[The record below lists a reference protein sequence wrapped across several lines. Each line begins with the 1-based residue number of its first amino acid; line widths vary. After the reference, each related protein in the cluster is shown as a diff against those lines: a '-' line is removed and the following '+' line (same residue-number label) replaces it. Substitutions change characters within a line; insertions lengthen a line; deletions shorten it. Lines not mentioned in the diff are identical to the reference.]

1 MKNHIKVN
9 GQIRQTNKKWSHL
22 RQQQR
27 ERISNWLRR
36 EYTKFVQ
43 VNNRRPKKYEHD
55 VILSEVM
62 NRIEE
67 REIWIPY
74 GEVKRH
80 YLSKIGKWFRKIES
94 EWEAPT
100 SNNEDKKILE
110 EKLEKK
116 NF

>member
-27 ERISNWLRR
+27 EHISNWLRW

-43 VNNRRPKKYEHD
+43 VNHRRLKKYEHD
-55 VILSEVM
+55 EILSEVM
-62 NRIEE
+62 DRIEE

-74 GEVKRH
+74 GEVKRY
-80 YLSKIGKWFRKIES
+80 YLSKIGKWLQKTES
-94 EWEAPT
+94 ERETQTP
-100 SNNEDKKILE
+100 SNE
-110 EKLEKK
+110 EQYTLEK
-116 NF
+116 

>member
-22 RQQQR
+22 RQQQK

-43 VNNRRPKKYEHD
+43 LNHRRPKKYEHD
-55 VILSEVM
+55 EIISEVM
-62 NRIEE
+62 DRIEE

-74 GEVKRH
+74 REVKRY

-94 EWEAPT
+94 EWESQIP
-100 SNNEDKKILE
+100 NNEKQMVLE
-110 EKLEKK
+110 EK
-116 NF
+116 